1 MPLIIKDNGGTPQ
14 IGPGQSEWCVSCGNV
29 SWVLWLD
36 ERLNVIIWTYTIS
49 ESNCVRSQ
57 AAPNKGL
64 LFWHESH
71 HLKACLCWRAGVN
84 SQIKGAKCVKG
95 NDTKRRRERMVSPLK
110 TGRLRSRIWEK
121 GVERK
126 KGKKTC
132 WVMDRENGWGNAIC
146 AKSCDCSPS
155 LLMPPHLFYLLP
167 SFLLH
172 CSGTAFPFSPPTF
185 PSLSL
190 FRSVSLFSHFFLSVS
205 CNKRLTERFWRLN
218 EQHQPPC
225 EGREE
230 GDSAEKKRLRKAHRN
245 DDG

>member
-1 MPLIIKDNGGTPQ
+1 M
-14 IGPGQSEWCVSCGNV
+14 
-29 SWVLWLD
+29 
-36 ERLNVIIWTYTIS
+36 RL
-49 ESNCVRSQ
+49 
-57 AAPNKGL
+57 G
-64 LFWHESH
+64 
-71 HLKACLCWRAGVN
+71 GVN
-84 SQIKGAKCVKG
+84 SQIKSAKCVKG
-95 NDTKRRRERMVSPLK
+95 NDTKRRRERMGYPLR
-110 TGRLRSRIWEK
+110 TGRLRSPIWEK

-126 KGKKTC
+126 KERKHVEWWTEK
-132 WVMDRENGWGNAIC
+132 MDEGMLFVPKAVT
-146 AKSCDCSPS
+146 A
-155 LLMPPHLFYLLP
+155 LLRFWCPPPPHLFYLLP